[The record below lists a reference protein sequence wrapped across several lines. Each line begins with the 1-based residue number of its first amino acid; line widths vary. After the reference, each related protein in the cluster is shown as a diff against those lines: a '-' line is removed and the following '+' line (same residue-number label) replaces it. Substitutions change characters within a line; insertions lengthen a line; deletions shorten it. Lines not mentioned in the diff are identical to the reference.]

1 MSIQEK
7 IKSLIK
13 EDVLVKESLSN
24 SQLEAIE
31 ALSNA
36 IIAAVKSGNKI
47 LVFGNGGSASDS
59 LHITAELV
67 GRFRKERAALPC
79 IALTSN
85 VSTLTALGNDYS
97 FDSIFERQIEALGK
111 KEDLAIGI
119 STSGKSKNVIRA
131 MQKAKSLDLKT
142 AVLTGEYKG
151 ELSRMADISI
161 NVPSN
166 NTPRIQEAHITI
178 AHIVCEIVEDAL

>member
-1 MSIQEK
+1 MSTQEK
-7 IKSLIK
+7 IKNLIK
-13 EDVLVKESLSN
+13 EGIKVKESLSKN
-24 SQLEAIE
+24 QIE
-31 ALSNA
+31 TIETLSNL
-36 IIAAVKSGNKI
+36 IISTVKSGNKL

-85 VSTLTALGNDYS
+85 VSTLTALGNDYN

-111 KEDLAIGI
+111 KGDLAIGI
-119 STSGKSKNVIRA
+119 STSGKSKNVIKA
-131 MQKAKSLDLKT
+131 IQKAKSLDLKT
-142 AVLTGEYKG
+142 AVLAGEYKG
-151 ELSRMADISI
+151 ELSKIADIAI

-166 NTPRIQEAHITI
+166 NTPRVQEAHITI

>member
-1 MSIQEK
+1 MDIHEK
-7 IKSLIK
+7 IKNLIK
-13 EDVLVKESLSN
+13 EDIKVKESLSKN
-24 SQLEAIE
+24 QIEAIKT
-31 ALSNA
+31 LSNLV
-36 IIAAVKSGNKI
+36 ISTVKSGNKI

-85 VSTLTALGNDYS
+85 ISTLTALGNDYG

-111 KEDLAIGI
+111 KGDMAIGI

-131 MQKAKSLDLKT
+131 IKKARSLELKT
-142 AVLTGEYKG
+142 AVLAGEYKG